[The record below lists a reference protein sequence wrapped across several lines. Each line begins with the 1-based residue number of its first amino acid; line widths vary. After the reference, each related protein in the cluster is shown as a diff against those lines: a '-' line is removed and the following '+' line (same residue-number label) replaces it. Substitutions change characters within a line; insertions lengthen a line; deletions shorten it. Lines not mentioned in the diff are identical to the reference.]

1 MRKKASPDSIS
12 YGEMTLKRFKKSCSF
27 FFSTQVKLTNYLLNL
42 EITHIFSAREKKLLT
57 EKRRQLVRFSN
68 VSKQRSLTEMLF

>member
-57 EKRRQLVRFSN
+57 EN
-68 VSKQRSLTEMLF
+68 GVSLSDSATSANSIL

>member
-12 YGEMTLKRFKKSCSF
+12 CGKMTLKRFKKSCSF

-42 EITHIFSAREKKLLT
+42 EITHIFSTTEKKLLT
-57 EKRRQLVRFSN
+57 QKRRQRVRFSS
-68 VSKQRSLTEMLF
+68 VSKLYSESEMLF

>member
-1 MRKKASPDSIS
+1 
-12 YGEMTLKRFKKSCSF
+12 MTLKRFKKSCSF

-57 EKRRQLVRFSN
+57 EN
-68 VSKQRSLTEMLF
+68 GVSLSDSATSANSIL

>member
-12 YGEMTLKRFKKSCSF
+12 YGKMTLKRFKKSCSF

-42 EITHIFSAREKKLLT
+42 EITHIFSAEEKKLLT
-57 EKRRQLVRFSN
+57 QKRRQPVRFSS
-68 VSKQRSLTEMLF
+68 VSKLLSLTEMLF

>member
-12 YGEMTLKRFKKSCSF
+12 YGKMTLKRFKKSCSF

-42 EITHIFSAREKKLLT
+42 EITHIFSAEEKKLLT
-57 EKRRQLVRFSN
+57 QKRRQLVRFSS
-68 VSKQRSLTEMLF
+68 VSKQHSLTEMLF

>member
-12 YGEMTLKRFKKSCSF
+12 YGKMTLKRFKKSCSF

-42 EITHIFSAREKKLLT
+42 EITHIFSAEEKKLLT
-57 EKRRQLVRFSN
+57 QKRRQPVRFSS
-68 VSKQRSLTEMLF
+68 VSKLRSLTEMLF

>member
-42 EITHIFSAREKKLLT
+42 EITHIFSAEEKKLLT
-57 EKRRQLVRFSN
+57 QKRRQLVRFSS
-68 VSKQRSLTEMLF
+68 VSKLRPLTEMLF

>member
-42 EITHIFSAREKKLLT
+42 EITHIFSAEEKKLLT
-57 EKRRQLVRFSN
+57 QKRRQPVRFSS
-68 VSKQRSLTEMLF
+68 VSKLLSLTEMLF

>member
-1 MRKKASPDSIS
+1 M
-12 YGEMTLKRFKKSCSF
+12 
-27 FFSTQVKLTNYLLNL
+27 LNL

-68 VSKQRSLTEMLF
+68 VSKQHSLTEMLF